1 VEIEY
6 SDDSAVPVAAPS
18 EFDRSD
24 AERAD
29 WLPIV
34 DEMRAALAADQVVP
48 YYQPKI
54 CLASGR
60 VVGLEALARWRHPDR
75 GLLTPGQFAPA
86 LEHPETSIMIWDA
99 MLRQAIADLRDWRTA
114 GVDCGRVSVN
124 LSAAE
129 FDQPDTARVVLDRL
143 AEVGVPPT
151 SFEVEVTEAVRL
163 DARGSFALDTLSEA
177 GVRIAL
183 DDFGTGFASMT
194 HLVRFPVD
202 VIKIDQSFV
211 RGIEDARNRC
221 IVRALIDLGRDL
233 RMQVV
238 AEGVETAQQADWL
251 RRMGCDVVQGY
262 HFARP
267 MPACDVTAFVSSRND
282 IP

>member
-1 VEIEY
+1 MLTEY
-6 SDDSAVPVAAPS
+6 REQSAPPAFAPS
-18 EFDRSD
+18 GAR
-24 AERAD
+24 RAD
-29 WLPIV
+29 PLTIIR
-34 DEMRAALAADQVVP
+34 EMRGALAADQVVP

-60 VVGLEALARWRHPDR
+60 VIGFEALARWRHPER
-75 GLLTPGQFAPA
+75 GLLSPGQFAPA

-99 MLRQAIADLRDWRTA
+99 MLRQTITNLRAWRIA
-114 GVDCGRVSVN
+114 GVDCGRVLVN

-129 FDQPDTARVVLDRL
+129 FDQPDIARVLLYRL
-143 AEVGVPPT
+143 AEAGVPPT
-151 SFEVEVTEAVRL
+151 SFEVELTEAVRL
-163 DARGSFALDTLSEA
+163 DTRGSFALDTLSEA

-211 RGIEDARNRC
+211 RGLEDARNRC
-221 IVRALIDLGRDL
+221 IVRTLIDLGRDL

-238 AEGVETAQQADWL
+238 AEGVETAQQTDWL

-267 MPACDVTAFVSSRND
+267 MPASGVTAFVSSRND
-282 IP
+282 ML